1 MASQRQLEA
10 NQANAKRST
19 GPRSA
24 RGKARSRMN
33 AVTHGLTAARIV
45 IPGEKAEEFAAFR
58 DALMVDLAPT
68 NTIQRVLADR
78 AAGLFWRLRRGPMV
92 EAALLKG
99 MMRPNPQ
106 DLSGLSDEELDQL
119 EQLFRKAAGLEGE
132 PSIVDA
138 VHDQVPASGQQ
149 NEETTLLR
157 KVEMLSIFLRHETN
171 LMNELIKTLRLLRTL
186 QAECVAAE
194 AKANTIEGQPGKR
207 NLRALQ

>member
-10 NQANAKRST
+10 NRANAKRST

-58 DALMVDLAPT
+58 DALMVDLAPA
-68 NTIQRVLADR
+68 NTIHRLLADR
-78 AAGLFWRLRRGPMV
+78 VAGLFWRLRRGPMV

-119 EQLFRKAAGLEGE
+119 VQLSRKAAGLQGE
-132 PSIVDA
+132 PSIADA
-138 VHDQVPASGQQ
+138 VHDQVPASRQQ
-149 NEETTLLR
+149 NEATTLS
-157 KVEMLSIFLRHETN
+157 MLSIFLRHETS

-186 QAECVAAE
+186 QAECAAAE
-194 AKANTIEGQPGKR
+194 AEANTIDGQPGKR
-207 NLRALQ
+207 NLRAFQ